1 MKKKSR
7 PPKIFSFL
15 LQQVVSFKDQESL
28 LGDFEEIYHMLAEKK
43 GKVRALLWYGLHIIK
58 LIPSF
63 ISSTIMWSLIMF
75 KNYLKITFRNIK
87 RHKGFSLINISGLA
101 IGMTCT
107 ILTLLWVQYELS
119 FDRFHENADQLY
131 QAVYKFEDQEVYGR
145 YLPGPLAALLKDDYP
160 DIIDSSTYKPWE
172 KKISFGVK
180 SFFGT
185 GSYVDP
191 SFFEMF
197 TFPFI
202 RGNPKAAFSE
212 PYSVVITENLAH
224 KFFGNQDPLGKTL
237 TYYAFSE
244 GIDLNITGVIKNIPQ
259 NSHIQFDFLIPYEIG
274 YDWMR
279 TWRNNAVHTYVLL
292 HKDSNWQEVSN
303 KISGVLNKHIPNS
316 KIRARL
322 YLYPLKKIHLFAL
335 EGGGL
340 IIYVYIFSLMAL
352 IILLIACINFMN
364 LSTARSE
371 KRFKEIGIKKVVGS
385 TRMQLVKQFLN
396 EAILL
401 SLLALF
407 LSVLL
412 VKLLLPSVNALLGVE
427 LSLYYSLVFIL
438 SLFGMAL
445 LTGIISGSY
454 PAFFLSSF
462 RPAAILKG
470 QLSSMVILKKMG
482 GQRSTAHQRGS
493 FLRKALVVAQFSLS
507 IFFIICVMGIHK
519 QLNYVRDRDLGFD
532 KEHIVVLQATGELKR
547 RSQSIKNE
555 LLKNPDIQ
563 SVTFS
568 AFSLTDWESSVA
580 GRNLEWTGKQTD
592 RDFLIGNNYVDYD
605 YLKTFNMKMAEG
617 RFLSK
622 EFVTDASDACV
633 VNEAAVK
640 AMDMKEPLG
649 KKIVWGSG
657 AQDENRRTIV
667 GVIEDFNTQS
677 LHQEIRP
684 FVLMPIENIQQYMS
698 NYMCI
703 KLQSDNIP
711 RSLKLIENKIKEF
724 VPDDPFIYQFLDEKI
739 DSLYRTE
746 QLTGKLTRYITF
758 LAIFISC
765 LGLLG
770 LASFSVE
777 RRTKE
782 IGVRKVLG
790 ASISKIILLLIKD
803 FSRWIFLANIIAW
816 PIAWL
821 AMNRWLQNFAY
832 RTEIDIWIFI
842 FSASLAFIIALLI
855 ISYQSIKAALANPV
869 ESLRYE

>member
-1 MKKKSR
+1 M
-7 PPKIFSFL
+7 
-15 LQQVVSFKDQESL
+15 LQLIVPFPDQESL
-28 LGDFEEIYHMLAEKK
+28 VGDFEEMYNLIVKEK
-43 GKVRALLWYGLHIIK
+43 GKIRALFWYGLHVIK

-63 ISSTIMWSLIMF
+63 ISQTIIWSFVMF

-101 IGMTCT
+101 IGMACT
-107 ILTLLWVQYELS
+107 ILILLWVQYELS

-131 QAVYKFEDQEVYGR
+131 QAVYKFEDQEVYSR
-145 YLPGPLAALLKDDYP
+145 YLPGPLAALLKEEYP
-160 DIIDSSTYKPWE
+160 DIFDTTTYKPWE

-180 SFFGT
+180 SFFGV

-191 SFFEMF
+191 SFFKMF
-197 TFPFI
+197 TFPFV
-202 RGNPKAAFSE
+202 RGDPKTAFSE

-224 KFFGNQDPLGKTL
+224 KFFGNRDPLGKTL

-259 NSHIQFDFLIPYEIG
+259 NSHMQFDFLIPYEIG

-292 HKDSNWQEVSN
+292 HEDSNWQDVSN

-316 KIRARL
+316 KIKTDL
-322 YLYPLKKIHLFAL
+322 YLYPLKKIHLYAL

-340 IIYVYIFSLMAL
+340 ITYVYIFSLMAFV
-352 IILLIACINFMN
+352 ILLIACINFMN

-385 TRMQLVKQFLN
+385 NRMQLVRQFLN
-396 EAILL
+396 EAVLL

-407 LSVLL
+407 IATLM
-412 VKLLLPSVNALLGVE
+412 VKLFLLSVNAILGV
-427 LSLYYSLVFIL
+427 SLNLDYSLVFIL
-438 SLFGMAL
+438 SLIGIAL
-445 LTGIISGSY
+445 LTGIVSGSY

-462 RPAAILKG
+462 HPASILKG
-470 QLSSMVILKKMG
+470 QLSSMIIMKRKG
-482 GQRSTAHQRGS
+482 GQKSTIRQRGS

-507 IFFIICVMGIHK
+507 IFFIICVMGIHE
-519 QLNYVRDRDLGFD
+519 QLNYIRNRDLGFD
-532 KEHIVVLQATGELKR
+532 KDHIVVLQATGELKK

-555 LLKNPDIQ
+555 LLKSPDIRN
-563 SVTFS
+563 VTFS

-580 GRNLEWTGKQTD
+580 RRDLEWTGKQAD

-605 YLKTFNMKMAEG
+605 YLKTFNMKMIEG
-617 RFLSK
+617 RFFSE
-622 EFVTDASDACV
+622 EFVADASDACV
-633 VNEAAVK
+633 VNEAAIK

-649 KKIVWGSG
+649 KEIVWGSG
-657 AQDENRRTIV
+657 SQDENRRTIV

-703 KLQSDNIP
+703 KLRSDDIP
-711 RSLKLIENKIKEF
+711 KSLGLIENKVKEF
-724 VPDDPFIYQFLDEKI
+724 VPDDPFIYHFLDETI

-746 QLTGKLTRYITF
+746 QMTGKLTRYITF

-770 LASFSVE
+770 LASFSVD

-790 ASISKIILLLIKD
+790 ASVSKIILLRTKD

-816 PIAWL
+816 PIAWFAL
-821 AMNRWLQNFAY
+821 NSWLQNFAY
-832 RTEIDIWIFI
+832 RTEVDIWIFI
-842 FSASLAFIIALLI
+842 FSTFLALIIALLI
-855 ISYQSIKAALANPV
+855 IGYQSIKAALANPV

>member
-1 MKKKSR
+1 
-7 PPKIFSFL
+7 
-15 LQQVVSFKDQESL
+15 
-28 LGDFEEIYHMLAEKK
+28 
-43 GKVRALLWYGLHIIK
+43 
-58 LIPSF
+58 
-63 ISSTIMWSLIMF
+63 MF
-75 KNYLKITFRNIK
+75 TNYLKITFRNIK

-101 IGMTCT
+101 IGMACT
-107 ILTLLWVQYELS
+107 ILILLWVLYELS

-145 YLPGPLAALLKDDYP
+145 YLPGPLAALLKDEYP
-160 DIIDSSTYKPWE
+160 DIIDTTTYKPWE

-197 TFPFI
+197 TFPFLK
-202 RGNPKAAFSE
+202 GDPKTAFYE

-224 KFFGNQDPLGKTL
+224 KFFGNEDPLGKTL

-244 GIDLNITGVIKNIPQ
+244 GIDLNVTGVIKNIPQ
-259 NSHIQFDFLIPYEIG
+259 NSHMQFDFLIPYEIG
-274 YDWMR
+274 YEWM
-279 TWRNNAVHTYVLL
+279 TSWWNNAVHTYVLL
-292 HKDSNWQEVSN
+292 HEDNNWQDVSN

-316 KIRARL
+316 KIKANL

-340 IIYVYIFSLMAL
+340 ITYVYIFSMMAL
-352 IILLIACINFMN
+352 VILLIACINFMN

-371 KRFKEIGIKKVVGS
+371 MRFKEIGIKKVVGS

-407 LSVLL
+407 LATLM
-412 VKLLLPSVNALLGVE
+412 VKLLLPSVNAVLGVE
-427 LSLYYSLVFIL
+427 LNLDYSLVFIL
-438 SLFGMAL
+438 SLFGIAL
-445 LTGIISGSY
+445 LTGIASGSY

-462 RPAAILKG
+462 RPLKR
-470 QLSSMVILKKMG
+470 QLSSMIILKRKR
-482 GQRSTAHQRGS
+482 GQKSTIRQRGS
-493 FLRKALVVAQFSLS
+493 FLRKILVVAQFSLS
-507 IFFIICVMGIHK
+507 IFFIICVMVIHK
-519 QLNYVRDRDLGFD
+519 QLNYIRNRDLGFD
-532 KEHIVVLQATGELKR
+532 KEHVVVLQATGELKR
-547 RSQSIKNE
+547 RSQNIKND
-555 LLKNPDIQ
+555 LLKHPDIRN
-563 SVTFS
+563 VTFS

-580 GRNLEWTGKQTD
+580 GRNLDWTGKQTD

-605 YLKTFNMKMAEG
+605 YLKTFNMEMIEG
-617 RFLSK
+617 RFFSK
-622 EFVTDASDACV
+622 EFLTDASDACV

-640 AMDMKEPLG
+640 AMGMKEPLG
-649 KKIVWGSG
+649 KKLVWGRG
-657 AQDENRRTIV
+657 TQNENRRTIV

-684 FVLMPIENIQQYMS
+684 FALMPIENIQQYMS

-703 KLQSDNIP
+703 KLQSDDIP

-790 ASISKIILLLIKD
+790 ASVSKIILLLTKD
-803 FSRWIFLANIIAW
+803 FSRWIFLANITAW
-816 PIAWL
+816 PIAWFV
-821 AMNRWLQNFAY
+821 MSRWLQNFAY
-832 RTEIDIWIFI
+832 RIEIDIWIFI
-842 FSASLAFIIALLI
+842 FSASLAYVIALFI